1 MRAGET
7 LASSLALIDGFENRL
22 ASTILIG
29 EETGSLDSMLDVIA
43 DALEYDAELA
53 ITKLTTL
60 LEPVLIIV
68 MGVIIGF
75 IMIAVLLPIF
85 QSYSAIENSG
95 GEY

>member
-1 MRAGET
+1 
-7 LASSLALIDGFENRL
+7 
-22 ASTILIG
+22 
-29 EETGSLDSMLDVIA
+29 MLDVIA

-85 QSYSAIENSG
+85 QSYSAIENSV